1 LRGQEAA
8 ITPARRGELLL
19 LVGAGVL
26 TLFGALQVCLAT
38 ATDPARVLRF
48 AVVPGVLVLA
58 AFALDF
64 TGRRRDHL
72 LLPLV
77 GMLCGLSLVS
87 LWRLDAGS
95 ALAAEAAAPTP
106 GSALVGEA
114 APTTSP
120 ASTPT
125 VHVTNHAAKQI
136 VWMIVGVFAMLAVYH
151 LLRDVRDLA
160 RYKYL
165 SGLLAIGLIV
175 ATMVWGIEVNHAK
188 LWLGLKGILTFQPTE
203 LAKLLVCVFLAGY
216 VAANREVLNS
226 RAGRFAGFSI
236 PELRHLAPLVVFV
249 FGSLAMFVA
258 QKDLGVLFFGLFA
271 VTFYVATGRKT
282 YVLIAALM
290 FVAGAVAADHLFPA
304 HVERRMAA
312 WLDPWADP
320 HDAGQQILR
329 SLFCFAEGGL
339 VGTGLGGVPL
349 PSGMGAAHTD
359 LIFAVVAHEIGLAG
373 ALAVL
378 LLFAMTAYRG
388 YAIAWQSTD
397 PFGALLA
404 GGLATVFALQ
414 AMVIVGG
421 TTKLIPLTGITLP
434 FMSYGGTSIVVN
446 FIAIG
451 ILLCI
456 SRDCGP
462 EPEAPS
468 APANRNYR

>member
-1 LRGQEAA
+1 M
-8 ITPARRGELLL
+8 
-19 LVGAGVL
+19 L

-38 ATDPARVLRF
+38 DTDPMRAVRF
-48 AVVPGVLVLA
+48 ATVPAVLLLA
-58 AFALDF
+58 AMALDV
-64 TGRRRDHL
+64 TGRPRDHL
-72 LLPLV
+72 LLPMIA
-77 GMLCGLSLVS
+77 MLCGLSLVS

-95 ALAAEAAAPTP
+95 AVTAAEAAQATAAGPAAETQVGPPT
-106 GSALVGEA
+106 A
-114 APTTSP
+114 AGP
-120 ASTPT
+120 AA
-125 VHVTNHAAKQI
+125 HVTNYATKQI
-136 VWMIVGVFAMLAVYH
+136 VWMLVGVLALVGVYH

-165 SGLLAIGLIV
+165 SGLLAMGLIV
-175 ATMVWGIEVNHAK
+175 ATMVWGIERNGAR
-188 LWLGLKGILTFQPTE
+188 LWLGREGLLVFQPAE
-203 LAKLLVCVFLAGY
+203 LAKILICIFLGGY

-249 FGSLAMFVA
+249 LGSLAMFVA
-258 QKDLGVLFFGLFA
+258 QKDLGAAVLFFGLFA

-282 YVLIAALM
+282 YVLIAALL
-290 FVAGAVAADHLFPA
+290 FVAGAAAANHLFPA
-304 HVERRMAA
+304 HVGRRMEA
-312 WLDPWADP
+312 WLDPWSDP
-320 HDAGQQILR
+320 AGAGHQILR

-339 VGTGLGGVPL
+339 VGTGLGQVPL
-349 PSGMGAAHTD
+349 PSGTYAAHTD
-359 LIFAVVAHEIGLAG
+359 LIFAVIAHEIGLTG

-378 LLFAMTAYRG
+378 LLFVMASYRG
-388 YAIAWQSTD
+388 YSIAWQSTD

-434 FMSYGGTSIVVN
+434 FVSYGGSSVVVN
-446 FIAIG
+446 FIALG

-462 EPEAPS
+462 GPQALQL
-468 APANRNYR
+468 PANRGTG